1 MEIRETNLTSN
12 FYKFDKA
19 KYLTGVFLKAK
30 NHGIISGDGGGGGSY
45 IRKRIWTIIVIWTIT
60 INNRSRHLLKNQY
73 VMKYQYTP
81 YWLHNN
87 INSSLTTTTTVLS
100 VNFCNKILH
109 ETRINLLINVSL
121 CHKLQGFFQD
131 FLLGRVFLAFL
142 QRRLSLAEQ
151 LGCLHPRG

>member
-1 MEIRETNLTSN
+1 MEIRETNLTGN

-30 NHGIISGDGGGGGSY
+30 NHGIISGDGGGSY
-45 IRKRIWTIIVIWTIT
+45 IRKRLLPPPVKIEVIWTIT

-87 INSSLTTTTTVLS
+87 INSSLTTTTTVWS

-121 CHKLQGFFQD
+121 CHKLQVFFQD
-131 FLLGRVFLAFL
+131 YPTG
-142 QRRLSLAEQ
+142 
-151 LGCLHPRG
+151 